1 MENELHKNS
10 GVKAFIKGVMNA
22 DEQKYNKKL
31 ISWLGPLP
39 KELRES
45 ITPII
50 NTGVTREEL
59 IKILKDMNL
68 DTDEDSVQT
77 PSKPTEKE
85 YHQYDKRK
93 NPTEFKVGDV
103 LMHPVFKHPYVLLK
117 DKGDFWICGL
127 LTTETNCKEILE
139 KCQSRFFTDNY
150 FTRVKLTV
158 TEPYGSFMNTYENKK
173 HLKKVTKKLK
183 QTL

>member
-1 MENELHKNS
+1 MEKELHKNS
-10 GVKAFIKGVMNA
+10 GVKSFVNNV
-22 DEQKYNKKL
+22 KYAAEPKYVKSL
-31 ISWLGPLP
+31 IGWLGPLP

-173 HLKKVTKKLK
+173 HLKEVAKKLK
-183 QTL
+183 QIL